1 MSSEVKQCEKTMTNE
16 ESENIKGYQS
26 MKSRSQMGYSKCVHV
41 RTIERKSQKIGHK
54 VFAYKMDEL

>member
-1 MSSEVKQCEKTMTNE
+1 MTNE
-16 ESENIKGYQS
+16 NESENDKGYQS
-26 MKSRSQMGYSKCVHV
+26 MKSRTEMGRRYSKCVHV